1 MLVKEFMTSQVL
13 SQPPAVMLPETR
25 AAAASSGPS
34 QCVARKI
41 LSFKQTAEFQR
52 TAAYCVERGLHEA
65 ASYLTRLATQG
76 KKEAQLE
83 VRPSSVYELADAES
97 RLGETDGEPSQ
108 SWQDFAPD
116 PPRTVEA
123 VSKRPTFDRRDLL
136 AASESKAKARAQA
149 KPKAKGA
156 KASAVKSKAKAK
168 PKPEEIDKTWGC
180 DRCRWKR
187 TACEAC
193 NRAAP
198 DTRLGERKSRRLGL
212 PWMVMMVMM
221 SDPQSIQITFFVA
234 VSPVASCIPRLTL
247 AGLWQ
252 EPTTGAGVVSV

>member
-41 LSFKQTAEFQR
+41 LSFKQMAEFQR

-97 RLGETDGEPSQ
+97 RLGETDCEPSQ

-136 AASESKAKARAQA
+136 AAQA

-180 DRCRWKR
+180 DKCRWKR

-212 PWMVMMVMM
+212 LL
-221 SDPQSIQITFFVA
+221 DDDDDDT
-234 VSPVASCIPRLTL
+234 RLGERKSRRL
-247 AGLWQ
+247 GLLLDDDDDD
-252 EPTTGAGVVSV
+252 V

>member
-108 SWQDFAPD
+108 TLHRTLPGRWKQCPRGRPLIAEICLLHPSPKRRRERRPNQRPKGLK
-116 PPRTVEA
+116 PPR
-123 VSKRPTFDRRDLL
+123 
-136 AASESKAKARAQA
+136 
-149 KPKAKGA
+149 
-156 KASAVKSKAKAK
+156 
-168 PKPEEIDKTWGC
+168 
-180 DRCRWKR
+180 
-187 TACEAC
+187 
-193 NRAAP
+193 
-198 DTRLGERKSRRLGL
+198 
-212 PWMVMMVMM
+212 
-221 SDPQSIQITFFVA
+221 
-234 VSPVASCIPRLTL
+234 
-247 AGLWQ
+247 
-252 EPTTGAGVVSV
+252 